1 MDYQSAEQKYDK
13 IINLPHHQSKK
24 RRRMSMS
31 ERAAQFGAF
40 RALTG
45 YEDEIAETARH
56 TDARLELDEY
66 AKAEI
71 SAKLQFVHDHMNKK
85 LRISVTYF
93 VPDERK
99 SGGAYLTKNGIARSI
114 KEPEGLLVLED
125 GIEIPIHEIV
135 SIEGEG
141 LPGWENEV

>member
-1 MDYQSAEQKYDK
+1 MNYKSDEHKYDK
-13 IINLPHHQSKK
+13 IINLSHHQSKK
-24 RRRMSMS
+24 RKHMSMT

-56 TDARLELDEY
+56 TDEKLELDEY

-71 SAKLQFVHDHMNKK
+71 NTKLQYINDHINDVQE
-85 LRISVTYF
+85 ITVTYF

-99 SGGAYLTKNGIARSI
+99 SGGAYVMKTGVVSKLREYEKQ
-114 KEPEGLLVLED
+114 LVFED
-125 GIEIPIHEIV
+125 GAEIPREEIF
-135 SIEGEG
+135 SIEDKRF
-141 LPGWENEV
+141 LENE